1 MSEVRQRL
9 ENAGYNIN
17 LSCPPSE
24 PATQGH
30 SFDCLVGAGTVIK
43 VTITDDQGNYT
54 FVPVGANSGT
64 GPPSWATSAPAPPT
78 SASAPPTG
86 TSAPGSRVVLDH
98 TAVEQTIEKAGYTGV
113 VCNGGQDPEVIVDAT
128 FPCTA
133 DGGKAITVTITSATG
148 NYAWSPN

>member
-1 MSEVRQRL
+1 LPAVADHARVPGLLDGLLNGRV
-9 ENAGYNIN
+9 IKHD
-17 LSCPPSE
+17 PSE

-64 GPPSWATSAPAPPT
+64 GPPSWATSATAPPI

-86 TSAPGSRVVLDH
+86 TSAPGSRRPF
-98 TAVEQTIEKAGYTGV
+98 AGG
-113 VCNGGQDPEVIVDAT
+113 
-128 FPCTA
+128 
-133 DGGKAITVTITSATG
+133 
-148 NYAWSPN
+148 